1 MKPILLLQ
9 YRTDESETHE
19 QHCIAK
25 KLGVNLD
32 QLDIRNVIREQPL
45 PSPQQLQNY
54 LGVISGAS
62 GQFNVTDWPF
72 AIQTAVEKTY
82 PLMDEIINQDFPFL
96 AICFGHQLLAK
107 MYGGRV
113 ERNPTRAESG
123 STRILLTSLGQR
135 SPLYHSLIPSFYSC
149 NGHKDSVMELPSGA
163 QLLAISPTCYIQ
175 SYKIKTNIFTT
186 QFHPELNIEDVR
198 FRLTLTPEYCFEKTV
213 DEVLAEYKD
222 ITKSGIILQNFMKV
236 MEKNE
241 KER

>member
-9 YRTDESETHE
+9 YRTDESESHE
-19 QHCIAK
+19 QHCIAN
-25 KLGVNLD
+25 KLGVTLD
-32 QLDIRNVIREQPL
+32 NLDIRNVIREQPL
-45 PSPQQLQNY
+45 PTTQELHNY
-54 LGVISGAS
+54 QGVISGAS
-62 GQFNVTDWPF
+62 GQFNVTDWST
-72 AIQTAVEKTY
+72 AVQTAIAKTY

-96 AICFGHQLLAK
+96 ALCFGHQLLAK
-107 MYGGRV
+107 MYGGYV
-113 ERNPTRAESG
+113 ERNPTRAETG
-123 STRILLTSLGQR
+123 STHILLTHLGQT
-135 SPLYHSLIPSFYSC
+135 SPLYQSLIPSFHAC